1 MNNAVAAGECG
12 RLPMCVSYYKN
23 SVNYWC
29 KLLQMNDDR
38 YPKSCYKMLKA
49 LDDVGRKNWAS
60 SIRILLF
67 TYGFGYIWIA
77 QDVGDIA
84 MFISQFKLRLTDSMT
99 QKWHSDIN
107 DSSRCDT
114 YKEFKTHLDVGKYLC
129 IDMPFFL
136 RKAFARF
143 RCSSH
148 KLSIEIGRHRGID
161 RADRI
166 CIYCFNQ
173 LNSYI
178 VEDEYHVFFI

>member
-1 MNNAVAAGECG
+1 
-12 RLPMCVSYYKN
+12 
-23 SVNYWC
+23 
-29 KLLQMNDDR
+29 
-38 YPKSCYKMLKA
+38 
-49 LDDVGRKNWAS
+49 
-60 SIRILLF
+60 
-67 TYGFGYIWIA
+67 
-77 QDVGDIA
+77 
-84 MFISQFKLRLTDSMT
+84 MFISQFKLRLTDCMT

-114 YKEFKTHLDVGKYLC
+114 YEEFKTHLNVEKYLC

-136 RKAFARF
+136 RKAFASF
-143 RCSSH
+143 HCSSH

-178 VEDEYHVFFI
+178 VEDEYHVFFICSKYKPIRDEFLHTWYQSGDSINDFYNLVNTNSTIKIRKLCLYIDALLKSKDAEAE